1 MTTRLSGWIDRSAMG
16 LSGLC
21 LIHCLAGSVL
31 LAGLSAT
38 GGFWSHSVHVVG
50 LGIALPLAAFGLVR
64 GARRH
69 RRGLVLALGGVGL
82 ALMAASLLI
91 PHGGSEIAVSV
102 LGVALLA
109 SAHLLNLRWSR
120 DAA

>member
-1 MTTRLSGWIDRSAMG
+1 MTPHRDSWIDRSAMS

-64 GARRH
+64 GVRRH
-69 RRGLVLALGGVGL
+69 RRVLVLALGGIGL
-82 ALMAASLLI
+82 SLMAGSLLL
-91 PHGGSEIAVSV
+91 PHGRVEIALSIT
-102 LGVALLA
+102 GVALLA
-109 SAHLLNLRWSR
+109 AAHLLNLRWSR
-120 DAA
+120 G